1 MGWLVYSPAEVSMR
15 NFLYQLDYYLP
26 LPAVPQAAD
35 PDPEVLTALAAGC
48 VAVLPPPFAE
58 ALGEAAVYCAPE
70 ETAETVRAWHRRRA
84 ALREQSERGRA
95 FVRRHHS
102 PELYASRVAT
112 LLT

>member
-1 MGWLVYSPAEVSMR
+1 

-26 LPAVPQAAD
+26 LPAGGQHTD

-58 ALGEAAVYCAPE
+58 AFGDAAVYCAPYD
-70 ETAETVRAWHRRRA
+70 TTDPVRAWHGRRA

-95 FVRRHHS
+95 FVRRQHS
-102 PELYASRVAT
+102 PELYAERIAT
-112 LLT
+112 LIG